1 MKTNWFGTLNEAL
14 AAEGLVDVWP
24 LGLNVA
30 YGETVNFITE
40 DFLYV
45 SVYRSSTSSY
55 ERPIQYCAAG
65 QPQLASPSHA
75 GAAFH
80 RWVPMQRLPGWP

>member
-1 MKTNWFGTLNEAL
+1 MKTNWFDTLNEAL

-30 YGETVNFITE
+30 YDETVNFITE

-45 SVYRSSTSSY
+45 SVYRSSTGSY
-55 ERPIQYCAAG
+55 ERPISYKTI
-65 QPQLASPSHA
+65 
-75 GAAFH
+75 
-80 RWVPMQRLPGWP
+80 